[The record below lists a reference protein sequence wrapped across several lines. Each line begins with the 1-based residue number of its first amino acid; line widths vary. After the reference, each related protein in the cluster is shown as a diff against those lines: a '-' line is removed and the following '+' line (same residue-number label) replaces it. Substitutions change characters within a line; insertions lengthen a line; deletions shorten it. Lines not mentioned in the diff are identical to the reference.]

1 MHFVLNIYKKDSRI
15 KSGKRL
21 CGSYEFERKDLAQ
34 MQREAR
40 ELWPLYREAD
50 GYTMEILHDECEIT
64 SEIESLD

>member
-1 MHFVLNIYKKDSRI
+1 MYFVLNIYKKDSRL

-40 ELWPLYREAD
+40 ELWPLYREAE
-50 GYTMEILHDECEIT
+50 GYTMEILQQAFDVN
-64 SEIESLD
+64 ESRGQA

>member
-50 GYTMEILHDECEIT
+50 GYTMEILQQAPGAPK
-64 SEIESLD
+64 IEL